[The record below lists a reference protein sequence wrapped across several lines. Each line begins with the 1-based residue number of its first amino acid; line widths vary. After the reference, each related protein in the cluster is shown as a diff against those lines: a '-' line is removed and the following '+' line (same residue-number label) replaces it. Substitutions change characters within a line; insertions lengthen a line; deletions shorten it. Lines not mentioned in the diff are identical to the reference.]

1 MRPKETKF
9 FVWGGVKWPFRFF
22 LKNCQAVKT
31 QFFTKRAFFK
41 KGTAKPFWKV
51 CSNQEAF

>member
-9 FVWGGVKWPFRFF
+9 FIWGGGQKGHFVSF
-22 LKNCQAVKT
+22 LKNCLNL
-31 QFFTKRAFFK
+31 FFK
-41 KGTAKPFWKV
+41 KGRAKPFWKV